1 MIYNGFDFGPWFD
14 TRLMTRSL
22 LPDYDITTR
31 TVPGTPGERFMRADL
46 KPLSIDVTAAFRAR
60 PTDDMAAV
68 RRLMA
73 SRLLCLKEA
82 DLWLDDER
90 HLGLRY
96 KAVLTSPGE
105 LDTLWH
111 TGEATL
117 TFTAYDPIAYGA
129 DAQATFSGTSSL
141 QVGGTFR
148 TYPVVTIT
156 PGGNISTLRLT
167 NMDTGQYVQ
176 VDQAVSASTPVVIDM
191 AAPQATVSGSAAR
204 VTFDSDFFSLE
215 PGANTLRV
223 SSGTAVARWTE
234 RYVG

>member
-96 KAVLTSPGE
+96 KAVSRPPANSTR
-105 LDTLWH
+105 
-111 TGEATL
+111 
-117 TFTAYDPIAYGA
+117 
-129 DAQATFSGTSSL
+129 SGT
-141 QVGGTFR
+141 R
-148 TYPVVTIT
+148 
-156 PGGNISTLRLT
+156 
-167 NMDTGQYVQ
+167 
-176 VDQAVSASTPVVIDM
+176 
-191 AAPQATVSGSAAR
+191 
-204 VTFDSDFFSLE
+204 
-215 PGANTLRV
+215 
-223 SSGTAVARWTE
+223 E
-234 RYVG
+234 RRR